1 VDKQIK
7 KDKQEHTQTSH
18 CTGAQMISD
27 AIPDAGQIRF
37 NEKLLEAIKVSS
49 TDINRENQLVLIKL
63 GNTSL
68 LPQNDD
74 LSSFVNLLKQSGI
87 ITDETKSNIIVTGY
101 DVKIEEWTVEQ
112 LNQLISEKLKLKS
125 SRLNDID

>member
-1 VDKQIK
+1 
-7 KDKQEHTQTSH
+7 
-18 CTGAQMISD
+18 MISD